1 MDLTQLKEGIKA
13 KIREIQAGKLA
24 RQKLNDMGILPG
36 REIVKINS
44 QFFKG
49 PIVVKIGRC
58 HVALGFGLA
67 KKIKVDIL
75 K

>member
-1 MDLTQLKEGIKA
+1 MDLTQLKEDVKA
-13 KIREIQAGKLA
+13 KIKEIQAGKA
-24 RQKLNDMGILPG
+24 TQQKLNDMGIMPG

-49 PIVVKIGRC
+49 PVIVKAGRC
-58 HVALGFGLA
+58 QLALGFGLA
-67 KKIKVDIL
+67 KKIKVEVI